1 MIMGRHPG
9 WERYS
14 HSLVDG
20 RLAMSANGTL
30 TKANDSFRVLTN
42 ASGRHALWPA
52 HRSLPP
58 GWRESL
64 PPRPKSQCLDHLRG
78 AWTDLAVRR
87 EAPRKARTGVEFGLM
102 FFGGG
107 EDALD
112 GEKYRMLL

>member
-1 MIMGRHPG
+1 
-9 WERYS
+9 
-14 HSLVDG
+14 
-20 RLAMSANGTL
+20 MSANGTL

-52 HRSLPP
+52 HRTLPP

-64 PPRPKSQCLDHLRG
+64 SPRPKAQCLDHLRG

-87 EAPRKARTGVEFGLM
+87 EAPRKAKTGVEFGLM

-112 GEKYRMLL
+112 GEKYRMLLNARGTPIGMASRRSGSPSVTS